1 MTEQLTLY
9 QQAQAVHQ
17 DLMIQEQVAAQ
28 SLTQIA
34 IDLKEIRDRR
44 LYAELGYSDF
54 AEYCENA
61 TKTGKRQAY
70 NLISLVEQYK
80 IDDLSRLAYL
90 GSTKLIALKSLGKD
104 EREELIESGKA
115 EEMSVRELKEKIKT
129 LTDKNEQ
136 LSFELS
142 AVQNKISDSDR
153 IALLEAELQSKQAEI
168 EQIGKYKDG
177 KIKSLQARLD
187 DTGNAMRKTAQE
199 NSHLKQQIND
209 LENRPIEVAVA
220 EPSEEQIAKIRAE
233 AEATAKAEYEAKL
246 ASEKEKVQ
254 SIALTAPKGNET
266 AVIKH
271 YFSEIQRQ
279 MNEVVE
285 LIGKNE
291 NKEKLK
297 SAFSCLLVECRKI
310 VSEI

>member
-90 GSTKLIALKSLGKD
+90 GSTKLIALKSLGKE

-115 EEMSVRELKEKIKT
+115 EELSVRELKEKIKE

-136 LSFELS
+136 LRFEFTS
-142 AVQNKISDSDR
+142 VTDSDK
-153 IALLEAELQSKQAEI
+153 ITQLETELKSKQVEM
-168 EQIGKYKDG
+168 ERVGRDKDSR
-177 KIKSLQARLD
+177 INSLQARLD
-187 DTGNAMRKTAQE
+187 NTGNAMRRTAEE
-199 NSHLKQQIND
+199 NEKLKLQIAE
-209 LENRPIEVAVA
+209 LEKRPVEVAVA
-220 EPSEEQIAKIRAE
+220 EPSAEDIAKIRAE
-233 AEATAKAEYEAKL
+233 VEAAARAEYDKKL
-246 ASEKEKVQ
+246 ADEKKKVQ
-254 SIALTAPKGNET
+254 SIAHEEASGNSKE
-266 AVIKH
+266 IFKIH
-271 YFSEIQRQ
+271 LKNIQRKF
-279 MNEVVE
+279 NEALE
-285 LIGKNE
+285 LVSNASENE
-291 NKEKLK
+291 RSSYIKAFRSVLNACGDLIAKL
-297 SAFSCLLVECRKI
+297 
-310 VSEI
+310 

>member
-90 GSTKLIALKSLGKD
+90 GSTKLIALKSLGKE

-115 EEMSVRELKEKIKT
+115 EELSVRELKEKIKE

-136 LSFELS
+136 LRFEFTS
-142 AVQNKISDSDR
+142 VTDSDK
-153 IALLEAELQSKQAEI
+153 ITQLETELKSKQVEM
-168 EQIGKYKDG
+168 ERVGRDKDSR
-177 KIKSLQARLD
+177 INSLQARLD
-187 DTGNAMRKTAQE
+187 NTGNAMRRTAEE
-199 NSHLKQQIND
+199 NEKLKLQIAE
-209 LENRPIEVAVA
+209 LEKRPVEVAVA
-220 EPSEEQIAKIRAE
+220 EPSVEDIAKIRAE
-233 AEATAKAEYEAKL
+233 AEAAARAEYDKKL
-246 ASEKEKVQ
+246 ADEKKKVQ
-254 SIALTAPKGNET
+254 SIAHEEASGNGKE
-266 AVIKH
+266 IFKIH
-271 YFSEIQRQ
+271 LKNIQREF
-279 MNEVVE
+279 NEALE
-285 LIGKNE
+285 LVSNASENE
-291 NKEKLK
+291 RSSYIKAFRSALNACGDLIAKL
-297 SAFSCLLVECRKI
+297 
-310 VSEI
+310 

>member
-115 EEMSVRELKEKIKT
+115 EEMSVRELKEKIKE

-136 LSFELS
+136 LRFEFTS
-142 AVQNKISDSDR
+142 VTDGDKDKDSR
-153 IALLEAELQSKQAEI
+153 IN
-168 EQIGKYKDG
+168 
-177 KIKSLQARLD
+177 SLQARLD
-187 DTGNAMRKTAQE
+187 NTGNAMRRTAEE
-199 NSHLKQQIND
+199 NEKLKLQIAE
-209 LENRPIEVAVA
+209 LEKRPVEVAVA
-220 EPSEEQIAKIRAE
+220 EPSAEDIAKIRAE
-233 AEATAKAEYEAKL
+233 VEAAARD
-246 ASEKEKVQ
+246 EKKKVQ
-254 SIALTAPKGNET
+254 SIADEEASGNSKE
-266 AVIKH
+266 IFKIH
-271 YFSEIQRQ
+271 LKNIQREF
-279 MNEVVE
+279 NEALE
-285 LIGKNE
+285 LVSNASENE
-291 NKEKLK
+291 RSSYIKAFRSVLNACGDLIAKL
-297 SAFSCLLVECRKI
+297 
-310 VSEI
+310 

>member
-44 LYAELGYSDF
+44 LYSELGYSDF

-90 GSTKLIALKSLGKD
+90 GSTKLIALKSLGKE

-115 EEMSVRELKEKIKT
+115 EELSVRELKEKIKE

-136 LSFELS
+136 LRFEFTS
-142 AVQNKISDSDR
+142 VTDSDK
-153 IALLEAELQSKQAEI
+153 ITQLETELKSKQVEM
-168 EQIGKYKDG
+168 ERVGRDKDSR
-177 KIKSLQARLD
+177 INSLQARLD
-187 DTGNAMRKTAQE
+187 NTGNAMRRTAEE
-199 NSHLKQQIND
+199 NEKLKLQIAE
-209 LENRPIEVAVA
+209 LEKRPVEVAVA
-220 EPSEEQIAKIRAE
+220 EPSAEDIAKIRAE
-233 AEATAKAEYEAKL
+233 VEAAARAEYDKKL
-246 ASEKEKVQ
+246 ADEKKKVQ
-254 SIALTAPKGNET
+254 SIAHEEASGNSKE
-266 AVIKH
+266 IFKIH
-271 YFSEIQRQ
+271 LKNIQREF
-279 MNEVVE
+279 NEALE
-285 LIGKNE
+285 LVSNASENE
-291 NKEKLK
+291 RSSYIKAFRSVLNACGDLIAKL
-297 SAFSCLLVECRKI
+297 
-310 VSEI
+310 

>member
-90 GSTKLIALKSLGKD
+90 GSTKLIALKSLGKE

-115 EEMSVRELKEKIKT
+115 EELSVRELKEKIKE

-136 LSFELS
+136 LRFEFTS
-142 AVQNKISDSDR
+142 VTDSDK
-153 IALLEAELQSKQAEI
+153 ITQLETELKSKQVEM
-168 EQIGKYKDG
+168 ERVGRDKDSR
-177 KIKSLQARLD
+177 INSLQARLD
-187 DTGNAMRKTAQE
+187 NTGNAMRRTAEE
-199 NSHLKQQIND
+199 NKKLKLQIAE
-209 LENRPIEVAVA
+209 LEKRPVEVAVA
-220 EPSEEQIAKIRAE
+220 EPSAEDIAKIRAE
-233 AEATAKAEYEAKL
+233 VEAAARAEYDKKL
-246 ASEKEKVQ
+246 ADEKKKVQ
-254 SIALTAPKGNET
+254 SIAHEEASGNSKE
-266 AVIKH
+266 IFKIH
-271 YFSEIQRQ
+271 LKNIQREF
-279 MNEVVE
+279 NEALE
-285 LIGKNE
+285 LVGTATENE
-291 NKEKLK
+291 RSSYIKAFRAALNACGDLIAKL
-297 SAFSCLLVECRKI
+297 
-310 VSEI
+310 

>member
-54 AEYCENA
+54 SEYCENA

-115 EEMSVRELKEKIKT
+115 EEMSVRELKEKIKE

-136 LSFELS
+136 LRFEFTS
-142 AVQNKISDSDR
+142 VTDSDK
-153 IALLEAELQSKQAEI
+153 ITQLETELKSKQAEM
-168 EQIGKYKDG
+168 ERVGRDKDSR
-177 KIKSLQARLD
+177 INSLQARLD
-187 DTGNAMRKTAQE
+187 NTGNAMRRTAEE
-199 NSHLKQQIND
+199 NEKLKLQIAE
-209 LENRPIEVAVA
+209 LEKRPVEVAVA
-220 EPSEEQIAKIRAE
+220 EPSVEDIAKIRAE
-233 AEATAKAEYEAKL
+233 AEAAARAEYDKKL
-246 ASEKEKVQ
+246 ADEKKKVQ
-254 SIALTAPKGNET
+254 SIAHEEARGNGKE
-266 AVIKH
+266 IFKIH
-271 YFSEIQRQ
+271 LKNIQREF
-279 MNEVVE
+279 NEALE
-285 LIGKNE
+285 LVSNASENE
-291 NKEKLK
+291 RSSYIKAFRSVLNTCGDLIAKL
-297 SAFSCLLVECRKI
+297 
-310 VSEI
+310 

>member
-28 SLTQIA
+28 SSTQIA

-90 GSTKLIALKSLGKD
+90 GSTKLIALKSLGKE

-115 EEMSVRELKEKIKT
+115 EELSVRELKEKIKE

-136 LSFELS
+136 LRFEFTS
-142 AVQNKISDSDR
+142 VTDSDK
-153 IALLEAELQSKQAEI
+153 ITQLETELKSKQVEM
-168 EQIGKYKDG
+168 ERVGRDKDSR
-177 KIKSLQARLD
+177 INSLQARLD
-187 DTGNAMRKTAQE
+187 NTGNAMRRTAEE
-199 NSHLKQQIND
+199 NEKLKLQIAE
-209 LENRPIEVAVA
+209 LEKRPVEVAVA
-220 EPSEEQIAKIRAE
+220 EPSAEDIAKIRAE
-233 AEATAKAEYEAKL
+233 VEAAARAEYDKKL
-246 ASEKEKVQ
+246 ADEKKKVQ
-254 SIALTAPKGNET
+254 SIAHEEASGNSKE
-266 AVIKH
+266 IFKIH
-271 YFSEIQRQ
+271 LKNIQREF
-279 MNEVVE
+279 NEALE
-285 LIGKNE
+285 LVSNASENE
-291 NKEKLK
+291 RSSYIKAFRSVLNACGDLIAKL
-297 SAFSCLLVECRKI
+297 
-310 VSEI
+310 

>member
-90 GSTKLIALKSLGKD
+90 GSTKLIALKSLGKE

-115 EEMSVRELKEKIKT
+115 EELSVRELKEKIKE

-136 LSFELS
+136 LRFEFTS
-142 AVQNKISDSDR
+142 VTDSDK
-153 IALLEAELQSKQAEI
+153 ITQLETELKSKQVEM
-168 EQIGKYKDG
+168 ERVGRDKDSR
-177 KIKSLQARLD
+177 INSLQARLD
-187 DTGNAMRKTAQE
+187 NTGNAMRRTAEE
-199 NSHLKQQIND
+199 NKKLKLQIAE
-209 LENRPIEVAVA
+209 LEKRPVEVAVA
-220 EPSEEQIAKIRAE
+220 EPSVEDIAKIRAE
-233 AEATAKAEYEAKL
+233 AEAAARAEYDKKL
-246 ASEKEKVQ
+246 ADEKKKVQ
-254 SIALTAPKGNET
+254 SIAHEEASGNGKE
-266 AVIKH
+266 IFMIHLKN
-271 YFSEIQRQ
+271 IQREF
-279 MNEVVE
+279 NEALE
-285 LIGKNE
+285 LVSNASENE
-291 NKEKLK
+291 RSSYIKAFRSALNACGDLIAKL
-297 SAFSCLLVECRKI
+297 
-310 VSEI
+310 

>member
-54 AEYCENA
+54 SEYCENA

-80 IDDLSRLAYL
+80 IDDLSRLSYL
-90 GSTKLIALKSLGKD
+90 GSTKLIALKSLNKE

-115 EEMSVRELKEKIKT
+115 EEMSVRELKEKIKE

-136 LSFELS
+136 LRFECTS
-142 AVQNKISDSDR
+142 VTDSDK
-153 IALLEAELQSKQAEI
+153 ITQLETELKSKQAEI
-168 EQIGKYKDG
+168 ERVGKDKDS
-177 KIKSLQARLD
+177 KINSLQARLD
-187 DTGNAMRKTAQE
+187 DTGNAMRRTAEE
-199 NSHLKQQIND
+199 NEKLKLQIAE
-209 LENRPIEVAVA
+209 LEKRPVEVAVA
-220 EPSEEQIAKIRAE
+220 EPSVEDIAKIRAE
-233 AEATAKAEYEAKL
+233 AEAAARAEYDKKL
-246 ASEKEKVQ
+246 ADEKKKVQ
-254 SIALTAPKGNET
+254 SIAHEEASGNGKE
-266 AVIKH
+266 IFKIH
-271 YFSEIQRQ
+271 LKNIQREF
-279 MNEVVE
+279 NEALE
-285 LIGKNE
+285 LVSNASENE
-291 NKEKLK
+291 RSSYIKAFRSALNACGDLIAKL
-297 SAFSCLLVECRKI
+297 
-310 VSEI
+310 

>member
-90 GSTKLIALKSLGKD
+90 GSTKLIALKSLGKE

-115 EEMSVRELKEKIKT
+115 EELSVRELKEKIKE

-136 LSFELS
+136 LRFEFTS
-142 AVQNKISDSDR
+142 VTDSDK
-153 IALLEAELQSKQAEI
+153 ITQLETELKSKQVEM
-168 EQIGKYKDG
+168 ERVGRDKDSR
-177 KIKSLQARLD
+177 INSLQARLD
-187 DTGNAMRKTAQE
+187 NTGNAMRRTAEE
-199 NSHLKQQIND
+199 NEKLKLQIAE
-209 LENRPIEVAVA
+209 LEKRPVEVAVA
-220 EPSEEQIAKIRAE
+220 EPSVEDIAKIRAE
-233 AEATAKAEYEAKL
+233 AEAAARAD
-246 ASEKEKVQ
+246 EKKKVQ
-254 SIALTAPKGNET
+254 SIAHEEASGNGKE
-266 AVIKH
+266 IFKIH
-271 YFSEIQRQ
+271 LKNIQREF
-279 MNEVVE
+279 NEALE
-285 LIGKNE
+285 LVSNASENE
-291 NKEKLK
+291 RSSYIKAFRSALNACGDLIAKL
-297 SAFSCLLVECRKI
+297 
-310 VSEI
+310 

>member
-90 GSTKLIALKSLGKD
+90 GSTKLIALKSLGKE

-115 EEMSVRELKEKIKT
+115 EELSVRELKEKIKE

-136 LSFELS
+136 LRFEFTS
-142 AVQNKISDSDR
+142 VTDSDK
-153 IALLEAELQSKQAEI
+153 ITQLETELKSKQVEM
-168 EQIGKYKDG
+168 ERVGRDKDSR
-177 KIKSLQARLD
+177 INSLQARLD
-187 DTGNAMRKTAQE
+187 NTGNAMRRTAEE
-199 NSHLKQQIND
+199 NKKLKLQIAE
-209 LENRPIEVAVA
+209 LEKRPVEVAVA
-220 EPSEEQIAKIRAE
+220 EPSVEDIAKIRAE
-233 AEATAKAEYEAKL
+233 AEAAARAEYDKKL
-246 ASEKEKVQ
+246 ADEKKKVQ
-254 SIALTAPKGNET
+254 SIAHEEASGNGKE
-266 AVIKH
+266 IFKIH
-271 YFSEIQRQ
+271 LKNIQREF
-279 MNEVVE
+279 NEALE
-285 LIGKNE
+285 LVSNASENE
-291 NKEKLK
+291 RSSYIKAFRSALNACGDLIAKL
-297 SAFSCLLVECRKI
+297 
-310 VSEI
+310 

>member
-115 EEMSVRELKEKIKT
+115 EEMSVRELKEKIKE

-136 LSFELS
+136 LRFECTS
-142 AVQNKISDSDR
+142 VTDGDKITQ
-153 IALLEAELQSKQAEI
+153 LETELKSKQAEI
-168 EQIGKYKDG
+168 ERVGKDKDS
-177 KIKSLQARLD
+177 KINSLQARLD
-187 DTGNAMRKTAQE
+187 DTGNAMRRTAEE
-199 NSHLKQQIND
+199 NEKLKLQIAE
-209 LENRPIEVAVA
+209 LEKRPVEVAVA
-220 EPSEEQIAKIRAE
+220 EPSAEDIAKIRLE
-233 AEATAKAEYEAKL
+233 AEAAARAEYDKKL
-246 ASEKEKVQ
+246 ADEKKKVQ
-254 SIALTAPKGNET
+254 SIAHEEASGNSKE
-266 AVIKH
+266 IFKIH
-271 YFSEIQRQ
+271 LKNIQREF
-279 MNEVVE
+279 NEALE
-285 LIGKNE
+285 LVSNASENE
-291 NKEKLK
+291 RSSYIKAFRSALNACGDLIAKL
-297 SAFSCLLVECRKI
+297 
-310 VSEI
+310 